1 MIRIFLQKTQPLQ
14 IDGWVALRSM
24 IRAVL
29 EFEAVMVVGCALRHF
44 GVLMFAFFS

>member
-1 MIRIFLQKTQPLQ
+1 
-14 IDGWVALRSM
+14 M